1 MSRFKSK
8 LKRLKF
14 CQKKRQL
21 LYAICLVLVMH
32 ECVTIAILYMTRNIY
47 VSENGAVTTRSI
59 IVGNT
64 IPNQTGQERDHRDDY
79 GNSMVHALKHHAWD
93 RITNLS
99 NDIGPEKIGNSAFP
113 RQSISSV
120 SKFPSTISLTKPAYF
135 SPDVLNSTFRMDMG
149 LDDQVKNM
157 TEALN
162 DSRYLNKSAILED
175 VVGNKV
181 NQMMFESFTEASKFN
196 NLETIKEVDHRILGS
211 TNWRRRITSLTG
223 TTPTI
228 QHPNLQGSTSNENLD
243 ACIANFP
250 LNVNMDDLAG
260 RLLRGESPGVSIIND
275 HPFEYIHSPGNLC
288 VSYNAQR
295 RLRLLILV
303 KSAAQN
309 FQLRY
314 VMRHTWGKRVR
325 GYGMEYA
332 FLLGFSPLYQP
343 YVDYEDATFHDVIQE
358 SFIDVYR
365 NNTFKTIMGYNWVVK
380 YCSVAERVLFL
391 DDDVY
396 LNLNLLD
403 KYLITLDEIGVTG
416 MFSGSFQEYLLP
428 HRHNTSKWYMPY
440 EDYPCS
446 SYPQFLSGLAIL
458 VSIDVVK
465 MFQVIFPYVRYLYTD
480 DVLLAIVAKKLGI
493 KPMRN
498 PYFTDHI
505 SNLYEL
511 TSFIAAHGDNG
522 FKNPKWNAHIYKE
535 LSKFGIT

>member
-1 MSRFKSK
+1 M
-8 LKRLKF
+8 KRLKF

-21 LYAICLVLVMH
+21 LYAICLILVMH
-32 ECVTIAILYMTRNIY
+32 ECVTIAILYMTRNIN

-59 IVGNT
+59 IVLNT
-64 IPNQTGQERDHRDDY
+64 IPNPAGQESDHRDEY
-79 GNSMVHALKHHAWD
+79 GNGMVHALKHHAWD
-93 RITNLS
+93 RITNS
-99 NDIGPEKIGNSAFP
+99 SKDIGPEKIGNSAFP
-113 RQSISSV
+113 RLNISSV

-135 SPDVLNSTFRMDMG
+135 SSDVLNSTFRMDMR
-149 LDDQVKNM
+149 LDDQVKDM
-157 TEALN
+157 TGGLN
-162 DSRYLNKSAILED
+162 DSRELNTSETLEDTTGNKS
-175 VVGNKV
+175 NP
-181 NQMMFESFTEASKFN
+181 MMFGSFTEASKFKISEI
-196 NLETIKEVDHRILGS
+196 LEDIEGIGTGHRMSGS
-211 TNWRRRITSLTG
+211 PNWGQRINSRTG

-243 ACIANFP
+243 TCIANFP
-250 LNVNMDDLAG
+250 LNVNMVDLAV
-260 RLLRGESPGVSIIND
+260 RLLRGEPPGVSIINN
-275 HPFEYIHSPGNLC
+275 HPFEYIHSPGDLC
-288 VSYNAQR
+288 ISYNILR

-325 GYGMEYA
+325 KYGMEYA
-332 FLLGFSPLYQP
+332 FLLGFSPLYQQ

-396 LNLNLLD
+396 LNVNLLD

-416 MFSGSFQEYLLP
+416 IFSGSFQEYLLP

-458 VSIDVVK
+458 VSMDVVK
-465 MFQVIFPYVRYLYTD
+465 MFQVIFPYVKYLYTD

-511 TSFIAAHGDNG
+511 TSFIAAHGDKG
-522 FKNPKWNAHIYKE
+522 FKNPKWNAHIYNE
-535 LSKFGIT
+535 LAKFGIT